1 MESEYTII
9 VMDYST
15 SRVFTTTIKKLVED
29 DFEEH
34 VSDKLEALGFRMK
47 DCYWMEFEGEVEHLE
62 IN

>member
-34 VSDKLEALGFRMK
+34 VFDKLEALGFRMK
-47 DCYWMEFEGEVEHLE
+47 DCDWMEFDGEVEHLE